1 MENRDTN
8 TSRPPRRFVAVLVIM
23 SLPILGYPF
32 FWAYLKGHSIIGM
45 DNDMMQFLVYA
56 LPVYILAS
64 QWMSY
69 WIYNE
74 RKNVAWTLQAI
85 LLITY
90 GLCLWMLHLAGA
102 F

>member
-1 MENRDTN
+1 MKDLDSN
-8 TSRPPRRFVAVLVIM
+8 TSRPPRCFIAVLVIT

-32 FWAYLKGHSIIGM
+32 FWAYLKGHTIMGI
-45 DNDMMQFLVYA
+45 DDDMMRFLVYA
-56 LPVYILAS
+56 LPVYIAAT

-74 RKNVAWTLQAI
+74 RKNVAWTLQAV
-85 LLITY
+85 LLVTY
-90 GLCLWMLHLAGA
+90 AMCLWMLHLAGA

>member
-1 MENRDTN
+1 MENRNTN
-8 TSRPPRRFVAVLVIM
+8 PARPPHYFIAVLVVT
-23 SLPILGYPF
+23 SLPLLGYPF
-32 FWAYLKGHSIIGM
+32 FWAYLKGHVIMGIN
-45 DNDMMQFLVYA
+45 DDMMRFLIYA
-56 LPVYILAS
+56 LPVYIIAS

-74 RKNVAWTLQAI
+74 RKNIAWVLQFTL
-85 LLITY
+85 LVTY